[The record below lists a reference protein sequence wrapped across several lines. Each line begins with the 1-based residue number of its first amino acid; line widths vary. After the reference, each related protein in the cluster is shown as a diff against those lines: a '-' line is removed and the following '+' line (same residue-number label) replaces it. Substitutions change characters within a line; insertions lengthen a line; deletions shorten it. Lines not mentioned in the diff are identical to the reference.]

1 MPSRVPRPLRRPPNR
16 HTTGLQR
23 RLEDEVSS
31 TPAAGFVHSFWHT
44 SPDFLK
50 HLNILK
56 PEDKLFFRVFS
67 VYVRLYGRERG
78 RGGRGPCLPRSG
90 WEAGSRVFTPDFL
103 AALPAPSGYAERSRG
118 LARTRVRSG
127 KNVRTRGLVRGCGAG
142 RTRRLFLTGSEHTGA
157 TPALPQCQSSEES
170 SGVAVN
176 GKRDAVLA
184 AALLVAH
191 KHRLDRLL
199 SGGFLWRSRANHA
212 TAAGRTSCG
221 WVWTAASGRERR
233 TISAAPNALLLLLRS
248 SSVLRSNCR
257 GKAASELRAPL
268 PSARRVLGRAYVVR
282 THVLG
287 AGG

>member
-1 MPSRVPRPLRRPPNR
+1 MYTYGFAITLMITSGARSRAAAASAGAVGRR
-16 HTTGLQR
+16 
-23 RLEDEVSS
+23 
-31 TPAAGFVHSFWHT
+31 
-44 SPDFLK
+44 
-50 HLNILK
+50 
-56 PEDKLFFRVFS
+56 
-67 VYVRLYGRERG
+67 
-78 RGGRGPCLPRSG
+78 PCLPRSG
-90 WEAGSRVFTPDFL
+90 WEAGTATGIACVYTGFPRGTAGPLRVCGEIEGQNSTSPIGKN
-103 AALPAPSGYAERSRG
+103 ASALPLGGSCAGAARAAPAHG
-118 LARTRVRSG
+118 LRAHRRNPVQHCLSAKAVR
-127 KNVRTRGLVRGCGAG
+127 
-142 RTRRLFLTGSEHTGA
+142 
-157 TPALPQCQSSEES
+157 

-248 SSVLRSNCR
+248 SSILRSNCR